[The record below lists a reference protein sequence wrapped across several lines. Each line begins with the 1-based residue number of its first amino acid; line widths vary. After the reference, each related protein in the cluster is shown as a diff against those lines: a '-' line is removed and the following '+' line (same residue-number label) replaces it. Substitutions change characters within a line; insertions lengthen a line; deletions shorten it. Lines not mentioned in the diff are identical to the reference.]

1 MMGLP
6 LAGKRGGESIIVYFF
21 FILSLK
27 ILIKSIWTPR
37 VQFENK

>member
-1 MMGLP
+1 MGLP
-6 LAGKRGGESIIVYFF
+6 LAGKRGGGIIVYFF